1 MSVIKTYDINKD
13 YLPRKVLVKSMLSV
27 LVCVLLLSSILLLL
41 PIQDTIKGE
50 VIIYVSGQPL
60 KVRADNAG
68 VYNSFVHDND
78 IVDKDQ
84 LIATIDVEVNQGDLD
99 LLNKFVEDQISDID
113 WKRTDEILIA
123 IKDLVSKDFREI
135 NSSLYGLSD
144 IIQQL
149 EILDESSKPGEV
161 VASLD
166 KALGVKYN
174 QLSHYASLKNNQTG
188 ILNLLQDQ
196 LRLDS
201 ILYLQDGISKRA
213 YLDRRQALMEQQ
225 SKILESDVLSSGIKG
240 ELAEVEQIKAQLNQ
254 DYRTKT
260 EELKLRA
267 IDQIGAIRLAYR
279 QYLDDYIITAPISG
293 KVSLLDKIDD
303 QDQVETGTVLFYITP
318 RQKQNRSSSELY
330 VTADN
335 AGKIEPGMKVRIGL
349 NEFDQKEFGIY
360 YTEVRSI
367 SEVPIEGRYRID
379 LDLDLPIKTS
389 YDINLP
395 TRQTYNGD
403 GEILLGKINLL
414 TKISREI
421 TYNRDK
427 YASL

>member
-27 LVCVLLLSSILLLL
+27 LVCALLLSSILLLL
-41 PIQDTIKGE
+41 PIQDTIKGD

-68 VYNSFVHDND
+68 VYNSYIHDND

-84 LIATIDVEVNQGDLD
+84 LIATIDVDVSQGDLD
-99 LLNKFVEDQISDID
+99 LLHRFVQDQLSDID
-113 WKRTDEILIA
+113 WRQTDKLLTSIRE
-123 IKDLVSKDFREI
+123 LVTRDFREI
-135 NSSLYGLSD
+135 NPNLYGLSD

-149 EILDESSKPGEV
+149 EILDESSRPGEV
-161 VASLD
+161 IASLD

-174 QLSHYASLKNNQTG
+174 QLSHYASLKDNQTD
-188 ILNLLQDQ
+188 ILKLLQDQ

-201 ILYLQDGISKRA
+201 ILYQQDGISKRA
-213 YLDRRQALMEQQ
+213 YLDRRQALMEQH
-225 SKILESDVLSSGIKG
+225 SKILESDVLSSGIQG
-240 ELAEVEQIKAQLNQ
+240 EVAEVEQVKAQLNQ

-293 KVSLLDKIDD
+293 KVSVLDEVDD
-303 QDQVETGTVLFYITP
+303 QDQVESGTVLLYITP

-330 VTADN
+330 VAADN

-367 SEVPIEGRYRID
+367 SEVPVEGRYRID
-379 LDLDLPIKTS
+379 LELDLPIKTS
-389 YDINLP
+389 YNISLP

-421 TYNRDK
+421 KYNRDK